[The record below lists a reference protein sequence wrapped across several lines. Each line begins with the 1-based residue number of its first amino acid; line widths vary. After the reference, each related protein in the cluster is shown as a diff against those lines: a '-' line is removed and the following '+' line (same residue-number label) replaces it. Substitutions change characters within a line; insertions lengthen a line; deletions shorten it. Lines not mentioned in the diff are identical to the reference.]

1 MRSWL
6 YTPAN
11 NPSRMINAGIY
22 GSDGVVFDLEDSISP
37 SEKDEARFLLEDMLP
52 IIRDDLQSQGLQCSL
67 AIRINALD
75 TPWWEKDVRSCLKAG
90 GTLLRIPK
98 IESDHDIHVLSSYL
112 DTMESQLGILQ
123 ESTKIQA
130 LLETPLALERAFAI
144 AGASSRIVA
153 FSFGAE
159 DYCAALGLRR
169 RDASLALDYPRS
181 RIASAAAAFGL
192 EAYDS
197 VWGFLDDQAGL
208 VEDAKR
214 ARSLGFCGK
223 SMIHPNQIAAI
234 NETFSFSAQE
244 VEEAKR
250 IVQAAES
257 TASGVLSE
265 GGRMVDKPV
274 VDWARR
280 VLKSSTSDQGRLW

>member
-1 MRSWL
+1 MRSWP

-22 GSDGVVFDLEDSISP
+22 GSDGVVFDLEDSIAP
-37 SEKDEARFLLEDMLP
+37 SEKDEARFLLEEMLP
-52 IIRDDLQSQGLQCSL
+52 IITSDLERQG
-67 AIRINALD
+67 IRIHIAVRINSLE
-75 TPWWEKDVRSCLKAG
+75 TLWWHDDVRSCLKAG
-90 GTLLRIPK
+90 AKLLRVPK
-98 IESDHDIHVLSSYL
+98 VESQADVHQISVYL
-112 DTMESQLGILQ
+112 DQLEAEMNLPQGI
-123 ESTKIQA
+123 TKIQA
-130 LLETPLALERAFAI
+130 LLETPLAVEHAFGI
-144 AGASSRIVA
+144 AEASSRIVA

-169 RDASLALDYPRS
+169 KEASLALDYPRS

-197 VWGFLDDQAGL
+197 VWGFLDDQGSL
-208 VEDAKR
+208 IEDAKR

-234 NETFSFSAQE
+234 NEVFSFSAQE

-250 IVQAAES
+250 IVEAAEN
-257 TASGVLSE
+257 TTSGVLSDK
-265 GGRMVDKPV
+265 GRMVDKPV
-274 VDWARR
+274 VLWAKR
-280 VLKSSTSDQGRLW
+280 VLEGRTQ